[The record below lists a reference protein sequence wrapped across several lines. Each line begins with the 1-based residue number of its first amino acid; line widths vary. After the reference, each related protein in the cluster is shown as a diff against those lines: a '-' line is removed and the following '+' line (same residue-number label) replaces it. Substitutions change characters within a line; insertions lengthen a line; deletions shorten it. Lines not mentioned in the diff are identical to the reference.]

1 MGATRTIGNIKNDF
15 IDWRTSGG
23 EKNLRKHFNNVRNKP
38 LFEDYVSDET
48 LVLKLTPPSSLHIL
62 LGISNHI
69 WKSIESITERHKI
82 ICHSFA
88 MKHHCVRETNFDKT
102 FDGNEFVKLMNK
114 LCEDESL
121 FSELRDIVNHLKA
134 LKAFNRVRLSI
145 FGNELKEDWKQCLDL
160 FFNTYRNFP
169 NITRPLKLYILS
181 AHTNEFIEKLSIGK
195 G

>member
-1 MGATRTIGNIKNDF
+1 MGATRTIGNIKKDF

-88 MKHHCVRETNFDKT
+88 MKHHCVREANFDKT
-102 FDGNEFVKLMNK
+102 FEGNEFVKLMNK
-114 LCEDESL
+114 LCEDENYFL
-121 FSELRDIVNHLKA
+121 NLQTL
-134 LKAFNRVRLSI
+134 
-145 FGNELKEDWKQCLDL
+145 
-160 FFNTYRNFP
+160 
-169 NITRPLKLYILS
+169 
-181 AHTNEFIEKLSIGK
+181 
-195 G
+195 